1 MPEFLEIVMLI
12 CFGVSWPINA
22 IKAYK
27 ARSTKGTSLLFLMLI
42 FTGYV
47 AGIGSKLLNPAY
59 MASIS
64 TKWYVLAVY
73 VINLLSLIV
82 NLLIY
87 FRNRN
92 LMKITKEASA
102 SFIYEWCTG

>member
-64 TKWYVLAVY
+64 TKLYVLAVY

-92 LMKITKEASA
+92 LMKTTKEA
-102 SFIYEWCTG
+102 

>member
-1 MPEFLEIVMLI
+1 MPELLEIIMLI

-22 IKAYK
+22 WKAYK
-27 ARSTKGTSLLFLMLI
+27 ARSTKGTSLLFLLLI

-47 AGIGSKLLNPAY
+47 AGIGSKLLNPTY

-87 FRNRN
+87 YRNSK
-92 LMKITKEASA
+92 LMK
-102 SFIYEWCTG
+102 

>member
-92 LMKITKEASA
+92 LMKTTKEALT